1 MRAGL
6 GTADALLRG
15 MLKSL
20 RCVVVLG
27 ALGIA
32 AFACTAGSTQGGS
45 GFGSA
50 PVKQAEVTSPTSGLK
65 VTATI
70 SAVTLG
76 EECANTP
83 AAGGGT
89 SSGFAAGDCAS
100 APSQTKPADG
110 GAGSGTGVAPGGCG
124 GYCQGSNVQIA
135 FTSTAGT
142 KGATVEI
149 VSVTLHDAQTGKLV
163 DTLKS
168 SKPQEWNGNGYAAW
182 DQVVPPASE
191 LKASYDLTSPA
202 WSTLNGSDSARTTN
216 AYSTAY
222 TLDVTLRI
230 DGVEVTLESVA
241 VNREP
246 PVAT

>member
-1 MRAGL
+1 M
-6 GTADALLRG
+6 
-15 MLKSL
+15 
-20 RCVVVLG
+20 VVLG

-32 AFACTAGSTQGGS
+32 AFACTAGSTTGGL
-45 GFGSA
+45 GASA
-50 PVKQAEVTSPTSGLK
+50 PVKQAEVTSPSSGLK

-83 AAGGGT
+83 AAGGA
-89 SSGFAAGDCAS
+89 SCA
-100 APSQTKPADG
+100 APSSPKAAD
-110 GAGSGTGVAPGGCG
+110 AGSGDIAPGGCG
-124 GYCQGSNVQIA
+124 GFCQGSNVQIA
-135 FTSTAGT
+135 FTATAGT
-142 KGATVEI
+142 KAATVEI
-149 VSVTLHDAQTGKLV
+149 VSVTLHEASTGKLV

-168 SKPQEWNGNGYAAW
+168 SKPQSWNGSTYAAW
-182 DQVVPPASE
+182 DQKVQPASE

-202 WSTLNGSDSARTTN
+202 WSTINGSDSSRTTN

-222 TLDVTLRI
+222 TLDVTLSI

>member
-1 MRAGL
+1 
-6 GTADALLRG
+6 

-20 RCVVVLG
+20 HCVVVLG

-45 GFGSA
+45 GLGST

-83 AAGGGT
+83 AAGSKASTGIAASDCAAPPP
-89 SSGFAAGDCAS
+89 SSAKEDAGSGAGGFAA
-100 APSQTKPADG
+100 
-110 GAGSGTGVAPGGCG
+110 APGGCG
-124 GYCQGSNVQIA
+124 GYCQSSNVQIA

-142 KGATVEI
+142 KGATVEV
-149 VSVTLHDAQTGKLV
+149 VSVTLHDAQTGKLL

-182 DQVVPPASE
+182 DQVVPPATE

-216 AYSTAY
+216 AYGTAY